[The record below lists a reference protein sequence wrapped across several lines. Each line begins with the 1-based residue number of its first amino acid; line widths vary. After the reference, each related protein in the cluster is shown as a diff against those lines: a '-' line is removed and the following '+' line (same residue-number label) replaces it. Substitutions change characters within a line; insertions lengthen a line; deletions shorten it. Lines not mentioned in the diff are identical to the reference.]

1 MHKSML
7 TGSSSPSIQSLLTR
21 AWSGVLPLWQIFW
34 LGLVLISFA
43 LAGLLRL
50 VVVDV
55 LFAFS
60 IKNSLL
66 LFFLLALPVLAFLWV
81 AVWRSAG
88 RSSLFTRY
96 AVRAI
101 VVLHAIWYV
110 FKFVRFLVAYRSLA

>member
-1 MHKSML
+1 ML
-7 TGSSSPSIQSLLTR
+7 TGSSSPSIQNLLTR
-21 AWSGVLPLWQIFW
+21 TWSGALPLWQIFW

-50 VVVDV
+50 LVVDV

-66 LFFLLALPVLAFLWV
+66 LSFFLALPVLAFLWV

-88 RSSLFTRY
+88 HSSFFTRN
-96 AVRAI
+96 AARAI
-101 VVLHAIWYV
+101 VMLHAIWYV
-110 FKFVRFLVAYRSLA
+110 YKFVRFLLVYESLA